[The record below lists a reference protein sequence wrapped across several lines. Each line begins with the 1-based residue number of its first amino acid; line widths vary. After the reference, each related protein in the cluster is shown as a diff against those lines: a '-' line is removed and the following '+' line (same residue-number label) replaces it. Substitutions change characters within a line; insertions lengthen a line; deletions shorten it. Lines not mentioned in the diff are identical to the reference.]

1 MLARAPTTAPKLSG
15 PAGEHLVG
23 EGRELGAPEWGPH
36 RVGLSRS
43 GMVVGR
49 ESTSHSTRRR
59 LRGSSLFTHRA
70 YGGARSLP
78 TRLPP
83 QSNEAVGAR
92 QWLARLY
99 YGFNRRT
106 WTSRYRQ
113 IYNSIQSVRHTQG
126 RCKQGRGPESGCAKW
141 ARRGA
146 GGGLAASRAL
156 PARLLHGRRL
166 GGGSSPGQG
175 ATS

>member
-1 MLARAPTTAPKLSG
+1 MGTPQSRAEQVWNGGGKR
-15 PAGEHLVG
+15 EHLPLHQ
-23 EGRELGAPEWGPH
+23 EAAA
-36 RVGLSRS
+36 GL
-43 GMVVGR
+43 
-49 ESTSHSTRRR
+49 
-59 LRGSSLFTHRA
+59 LSLYSQCLWWR
-70 YGGARSLP
+70 RSLP

-141 ARRGA
+141 ARRGV
-146 GGGLAASRAL
+146 GGGRA
-156 PARLLHGRRL
+156 GRVP
-166 GGGSSPGQG
+166 SSPGSTLARQAVRRGLFAGPRGQPPRPG
-175 ATS
+175 AERRVWACGEAG